1 MQRPAGR
8 QRLLRLRA
16 EDAEDIAILSA
27 QLQDAIVPVADVAYL
42 ADAREFVMVVNRF
55 MWNLAPD
62 PAGPGPGGG
71 TGAAGRTGNGR
82 VAAAGN
88 GRDPHPDGPLYFR
101 TNCGVCIRN
110 VDNLQADGI
119 DLTDRGQMLNLLAM
133 ELIGDAVTLH
143 FSGGG
148 ELRVVVNGVD
158 CRMQDIDEPWPTR
171 HRPRHDVREDHRNE
185 GGNGAAHNGGD
196 PPA

>member
-55 MWNLAPD
+55 MWHLAPD
-62 PAGPGPGGG
+62 PGDPEPGGG
-71 TGAAGRTGNGR
+71 KPPAGRPGNGTTP
-82 VAAAGN
+82 
-88 GRDPHPDGPLYFR
+88 DPDGPPYFR
-101 TNCGVCIRN
+101 TNCGVCIRH
-110 VDNLQADGI
+110 VDSLEVDGI
-119 DLTDRGQMLNLLAM
+119 DLNDRGQMLNLLAM
-133 ELIGDAVTLH
+133 ELTGNAIALH

-148 ELRVVVNGVD
+148 ELRLAVDGVD

-171 HRPRHDVREDHRNE
+171 HRPCHDVWDERRDRR
-185 GGNGAAHNGGD
+185 GNGVAGNGGD